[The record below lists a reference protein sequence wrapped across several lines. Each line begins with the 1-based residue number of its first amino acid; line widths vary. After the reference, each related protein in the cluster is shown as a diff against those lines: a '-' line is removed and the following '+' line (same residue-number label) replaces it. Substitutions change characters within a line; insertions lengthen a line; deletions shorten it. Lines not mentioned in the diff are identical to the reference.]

1 MAVAG
6 LTALWIVP
14 PSPNGPLGFGVTARS
29 FDDALR
35 IIRALDYGRY
45 LPDDL
50 GALRVTVGITVAEL
64 DQPHVVANMG
74 PIVVRG
80 MWYPFVAVGVPEW
93 AEAFYEGAA
102 VKSPGSES

>member
-1 MAVAG
+1 
-6 LTALWIVP
+6 
-14 PSPNGPLGFGVTARS
+14 
-29 FDDALR
+29 
-35 IIRALDYGRY
+35 
-45 LPDDL
+45 
-50 GALRVTVGITVAEL
+50 L